1 MAVEKGKRLTCDIC
15 GRQGFI
21 RQVGHDYR
29 NPKMERY
36 EDRNDWFELM
46 GLLTKTPGIEVL
58 CQCCYMALLGLETVQ
73 HAEMHRLREEA
84 PGDYYQEGLLSNK
97 HRAEMMRKVSEMRAA
112 GQQRQLEMDI
122 DQEGMSM
129 PYAAVVQGL
138 GACSAERCSACP
150 YYDVCTEKNHMPLV
164 RDAFVLHK
172 KMVAAYNHLSEEYK
186 VLEESLKVDKEKMA
200 ERALNELT
208 EENLPVNNA

>member
-1 MAVEKGKRLTCDIC
+1 MAVEKGKMLTCDIC

-21 RQVGHDYR
+21 RQVGYDYR
-29 NPKMERY
+29 NPKVERY
-36 EDRNDWFELM
+36 EDRNDWFEGM
-46 GLLTKTPGIEVL
+46 RGLTWSADIEVL
-58 CQCCYMALLGLETVQ
+58 CPLCYRALLGLETVQ
-73 HAEMHRLREEA
+73 HAERLRLREEV

-97 HRAEMMRKVSEMRAA
+97 HQVEMMRKVSEMRAA

-122 DQEGMSM
+122 DPEGMSM

-138 GACSAERCSACP
+138 RACSEEFCSACP
-150 YYDVCTEKNHMPLV
+150 YGDVCMGKTHIPLV

-172 KMVAAYNHLSEEYK
+172 KMVAAYNQLSEEYK

-200 ERALNELT
+200 ARRKES
-208 EENLPVNNA
+208 